1 MAKPHGKAARSVEV
15 VSRSSADQLA
25 SLAKQAAD
33 ETKLRLDQVVQGR
46 LVFSVRPALFA
57 SKRRLLVFELRL
69 SRRGDHYIMRSQI
82 TSYRTS
88 QMKFMGLIP
97 MGPRHLVGLPA
108 YERFIR
114 RLAELVEAVDA
125 AAAVSVTG

>member
-15 VSRSSADQLA
+15 VSSSSADQLA

-33 ETKLRLDQVVQGR
+33 ETRLRLDQVAEGR
-46 LVFSVRPALFA
+46 LVFSVRPPIFA
-57 SKRRLLVFELRL
+57 AKRRLLVFELRL
-69 SRRGDHYIMRSQI
+69 SQRGDAWVMRSRI

-97 MGPRHLVGLPA
+97 IGPRHLVGLPA
-108 YERFIR
+108 YERFLR
-114 RLAELVEAVDA
+114 RFGELVEAADA
-125 AAAVSVTG
+125 SAAVSVTG